1 MFCAS
6 SIYLLIRQYRR
17 KQHRIIEKMNREK
30 KEEIYESKLRFF
42 TNITHE
48 FCTPLTLIYGPCEKI
63 LAYPQ
68 SDSYIRK
75 YGKMIQQN
83 AEKLNVL
90 ILELLEFR
98 RLETGNKAPSIQR
111 LPVSDKLQNI
121 AESFGELAE
130 NKKLNYRLNIETGI
144 EWNTDISCF
153 NKIANNLISNA
164 FKYTPEKGNITIGL
178 KIENQQ
184 LILRVSNSGKGIAKE
199 NLNKVFDRYKIL
211 DSVEINGKNSRN
223 GLGLAIC
230 KSMVTLLNG
239 EITIESIPN
248 EITTFT
254 VTLPELSPTEQEK
267 PQEVYQTGQLKISIE
282 PIELE
287 KTITNFDAGNRILV
301 TADK

>member
-1 MFCAS
+1 
-6 SIYLLIRQYRR
+6 
-17 KQHRIIEKMNREK
+17 
-30 KEEIYESKLRFF
+30 
-42 TNITHE
+42 
-48 FCTPLTLIYGPCEKI
+48 
-63 LAYPQ
+63 
-68 SDSYIRK
+68 
-75 YGKMIQQN
+75 MIQQN

-211 DSVEINGKNSRN
+211 DSVELNGKNSRN

-239 EITIESIPN
+239 EITIESIPD

-287 KTITNFDAGNRILV
+287 KPLRTSMLRNKQL
-301 TADK
+301 